1 MLTVEP
7 HSNREDAGSKQ
18 SHSILGHRNNELQI
32 NSSGLDCINAGSL
45 ESLQH
50 ILVLHFLQ
58 LSLQEWKVHELQRR
72 TEVLAEDGQIEPD
85 PKCVVLD
92 EQRDAARDLGNL
104 DRDGDPSAE
113 ISLELANLD
122 GGEERNLDVGCDY
135 GIECLL
141 VDESTELRVGR
152 VSGQSVPLAL

>member
-7 HSNREDAGSKQ
+7 HSNREDAGSEQ

-92 EQRDAARDLGNL
+92 EHRDAACDPGNL
-104 DRDGDPSAE
+104 DRNGDPSTE
-113 ISLELANLD
+113 IALELT
-122 GGEERNLDVGCDY
+122 NLDVGCDH

-141 VDESTELRVGR
+141 FDEFTELRVGR
-152 VSGQSVPLAL
+152 VS